1 MRRFIRVIFF
11 FLIILF
17 LFNYKKIFSIFSL
30 PQTYKIENH
39 YERVF
44 IKRDGV
50 ILFNEDIIYS
60 PYEGKVKYFYRDGDK
75 VKKNSLV
82 ALITSNEGEFKF
94 YSNSVGIFSLKFD
107 ELDFKNEISFDLKSL
122 KEKFNKFK
130 ILHDGD
136 MIKIGDP
143 IFKIIDNLYSFV
155 IFENDETLKNFLN
168 SDIVYLKNIE
178 NGEIFKGEIV
188 EKGEFIKVKFNKFIE
203 YYLDER
209 IYPFEILIYEGDL
222 IKIKDSFIKNNG
234 FDIKEDFKTRFISIE
249 KFKFIKSGDYF
260 IFPKIDE
267 NKPLFDLLGK
277 EIIK

>member
-1 MRRFIRVIFF
+1 LRRFIRVIFF

-75 VKKNSLV
+75 VKKNSLI
-82 ALITSNEGEFKF
+82 ALITSNESEFKF
-94 YSNSVGIFSLKFD
+94 YSNSVGIISLKFD

-209 IYPFEILIYEGDL
+209 IYPFEIFIYEGDL

>member
-1 MRRFIRVIFF
+1 LRRFIRVIFF

-94 YSNSVGIFSLKFD
+94 YSNSVGIISLKFD

>member
-1 MRRFIRVIFF
+1 LRRFIRVIFF

-50 ILFNEDIIYS
+50 ILFNEDIVYS

>member
-1 MRRFIRVIFF
+1 LRRFIRVIFF

>member
-1 MRRFIRVIFF
+1 M
-11 FLIILF
+11 IILF

-30 PQTYKIENH
+30 PRTYKIENH

-50 ILFNEDIIYS
+50 ILFNEDIVYS

-107 ELDFKNEISFDLKSL
+107 EIDFKNEISFDIKSL
-122 KEKFNKFK
+122 KEKIYKFK

-143 IFKIIDNLYSFV
+143 IFKIIDNLYSHV
-155 IFENDETLKNFLN
+155 IFENDETLKNFVDN
-168 SDIVYLKNIE
+168 DIVYLKNIE

-188 EKGEFIKVKFNKFIE
+188 EKGEFLKVKFNKFIE

-267 NKPLFDLLGK
+267 NKPIFDLLGK